1 MKNYENVY
9 HVLGLPPVALD
20 VALGKIP
27 LPLAD
32 ASAPYSVYGFP
43 PALIPMYS
51 ESSGPLYCGFW
62 KHHFA
67 ERASTIVSLSVE
79 AGYRA
84 REIARNVDQLF
95 AHIVLV
101 AIGVHD
107 GISPEIERFAAGVG
121 IRDLAAFDRMSMD
134 CGDSLLHLRGRPP
147 FDRQCPLASYEDPS
161 DYDGDFPSS
170 CILESGG
177 DLRGICALE
186 VSRELQQAIASRPDA
201 PPWFTTRDQAMTC
214 RELLDIGDLRG
225 AWMSLNSPGWLFP
238 DAKRALRALADKAC
252 NAELSVV
259 AEAWIAELHE
269 HAGGY

>member
-121 IRDLAAFDRMSMD
+121 IRDLAACARPAGFSGTLVAIGGIGFDEAASIGSIVD
-134 CGDSLLHLRGRPP
+134 AAAVIGALLP
-147 FDRQCPLASYEDPS
+147 E
-161 DYDGDFPSS
+161 SS
-170 CILESGG
+170 GSAAL
-177 DLRGICALE
+177 LE
-186 VSRELQQAIASRPDA
+186 V
-201 PPWFTTRDQAMTC
+201 RD
-214 RELLDIGDLRG
+214 R
-225 AWMSLNSPGWLFP
+225 
-238 DAKRALRALADKAC
+238 AKA
-252 NAELSVV
+252 
-259 AEAWIAELHE
+259 LHE
-269 HAGGY
+269 SIINTPKRVFS

>member
-1 MKNYENVY
+1 MSTTYSGFPRSRSMW
-9 HVLGLPPVALD
+9 L
-20 VALGKIP
+20 
-27 LPLAD
+27 LAR
-32 ASAPYSVYGFP
+32 SLSRWQTRAPRISVYGFP

-134 CGDSLLHLRGRPP
+134 CG
-147 FDRQCPLASYEDPS
+147 E
-161 DYDGDFPSS
+161 
-170 CILESGG
+170 
-177 DLRGICALE
+177 
-186 VSRELQQAIASRPDA
+186 
-201 PPWFTTRDQAMTC
+201 
-214 RELLDIGDLRG
+214 
-225 AWMSLNSPGWLFP
+225 
-238 DAKRALRALADKAC
+238 
-252 NAELSVV
+252 
-259 AEAWIAELHE
+259 
-269 HAGGY
+269 